1 MRRIAEQDAMGFR
14 GGYDDFN
21 IPIQSV
27 YLLSGEGMA
36 SRPDTEARPK
46 QSSKW
51 LSYDRDA
58 ARPRNRDRLY

>member
-27 YLLSGEGMA
+27 YLLNGEGYGIET
-36 SRPDTEARPK
+36 RYRGPPEA
-46 QSSKW
+46 SSKW

-58 ARPRNRDRLY
+58 ARPRNRDNLY

>member
-27 YLLSGEGMA
+27 YLLNGEGYGIETRYRGPPEAKFKMA
-36 SRPDTEARPK
+36 
-46 QSSKW
+46 
-51 LSYDRDA
+51 L
-58 ARPRNRDRLY
+58 L